1 LAILPI
7 QTGTDNPIL
16 RQKTEKIP
24 KVTKEITKLIKDM
37 EDTLKDENGLGIA
50 ANQVGQALRMCLAKF
65 NGKTN
70 VLINV
75 EITWRGEE
83 TDVVEEG
90 CLSLPDIN
98 VKVERPT
105 EITITYLNEKGEEN
119 ERKLTGMD
127 ARIVQHEVDHL
138 DNILITDYQQH
149 ASLST
154 IDNQQST
161 FDL

>member
-1 LAILPI
+1 
-7 QTGTDNPIL
+7 
-16 RQKTEKIP
+16 
-24 KVTKEITKLIKDM
+24 M
-37 EDTLKDENGLGIA
+37 EDTLKDEGGLGIA
-50 ANQVGQALRMCLAKF
+50 ANQVGHALRMCLAKF

-70 VLINV
+70 TLINV
-75 EITWRGEE
+75 EITWRGEK
-83 TDVVEEG
+83 TDIAEEG
-90 CLSLPDIN
+90 CLSLPGID

-105 EITITYLNEKGEEN
+105 EITIKYLNEKGEEQ
-119 ERKLTGMD
+119 ERKLSDVD

-161 FDL
+161 SEL

>member
-1 LAILPI
+1 
-7 QTGTDNPIL
+7 
-16 RQKTEKIP
+16 
-24 KVTKEITKLIKDM
+24 
-37 EDTLKDENGLGIA
+37 
-50 ANQVGQALRMCLAKF
+50 MCLAKF